1 MSIGLLLLLLLLG
14 VENEHALVQCRFF
27 SQRKPLKRSSFGKAL
42 SFLDSHS
49 QSENL
54 NTVKSEKVL
63 ETSSSSQ
70 KTTEEEEA
78 SSATQVA
85 MNQTDVRV
93 ARSDSQS
100 DEHDGDSNT
109 VEEADQ
115 GASCKSDLSC
125 AQLDADAGE
134 ADEKSD
140 ATREKIGKSLWSMS
154 QPCIKSGE
162 AETNDTPEVTN
173 AGLRVDSEQARNG
186 VRSKY
191 FSDSGSSRVATSP
204 RRSRSFD
211 VLPGEMMTLCVANF
225 LIQVRNAIRS
235 QFLLVVF
242 VGAKRSGRGGCR
254 SSGLSR
260 KSSQK
265 LLLKDQ
271 RSIKSFFTSPK

>member
-1 MSIGLLLLLLLLG
+1 M
-14 VENEHALVQCRFF
+14 VNEHALVQCRFF

-49 QSENL
+49 QSKNL

-63 ETSSSSQ
+63 ETSSSSSQ
-70 KTTEEEEA
+70 KTTVEEET
-78 SSATQVA
+78 SSDFHVA

-93 ARSDSQS
+93 ARSDSHS
-100 DEHDGDSNT
+100 VEGEGGSNT
-109 VEEADQ
+109 VEEADH
-115 GASCKSDLSC
+115 GASCKSELSC

-140 ATREKIGKSLWSMS
+140 ATREKIGKRLWSMS

-162 AETNDTPEVTN
+162 AETDDTPEVTN
-173 AGLRVDSEQARNG
+173 AGLCVDSEQARDG

-191 FSDSGSSRVATSP
+191 FSDSGSSRVASSP

-260 KSSQK
+260 KSSHK